1 MREDCSFSP
10 QLTEEEVDGEIQDE
24 KKSERKSDEQT
35 SAEECGR

>member
-24 KKSERKSDEQT
+24 KKSETDEQT